1 MNYYRASTGLR
12 PGKMGGAG
20 FAKLPRGP
28 ARRISR
34 QRSEDTD
41 TRGGAS
47 FVTNR
52 QLLCVSG
59 MARRNNR
66 QLYVSVTDSKAPT
79 VGIPATGVFHST
91 LVFFPQHAMI
101 WSRMQAPSAEIED
114 SPQMLDLASAVLL
127 CFRVPPLF
135 ARSTPHSLRPS
146 PLPRILQIASLIFI
160 IFHPRHS

>member
-41 TRGGAS
+41 TRVAPAS
-47 FVTNR
+47 SLIVSCMCQR
-52 QLLCVSG
+52 HGSEEQPSAVCVSDG
-59 MARRNNR
+59 
-66 QLYVSVTDSKAPT
+66 LEGPGT
-79 VGIPATGVFHST
+79 VIPATGVFHST

-101 WSRMQAPSAEIED
+101 LSRMQAPSAEIED

-135 ARSTPHSLRPS
+135 ARSTPHSFRGLLLFLEYCKSR
-146 PLPRILQIASLIFI
+146 L
-160 IFHPRHS
+160 